1 MSTVRS
7 SGNLNFWY
15 YVHKRTWHKTK
26 PNYMSVYPH
35 TWMYMQFQSLLMMP
49 TADPGEK
56 GSNALRKPDSG
67 LMVYREGA
75 LQKGLGLHPEL
86 MGNTERGKMGRG
98 QGPGP
103 GPPAV
108 PHTLT
113 GSILVAGFTI
123 TNGNYFPWS
132 GATLRS
138 SHVTAGR
145 GRTQW
150 DLALKS
156 FLPSYTSQHFEVAE
170 RSIFQKVHNADFVF
184 LQVFT
189 LSFLL

>member
-1 MSTVRS
+1 
-7 SGNLNFWY
+7 
-15 YVHKRTWHKTK
+15 
-26 PNYMSVYPH
+26 MSVYPH
-35 TWMYMQFQSLLMMP
+35 TCMYMQFQSLLMMP
-49 TADPGEK
+49 MADPGEK
-56 GSNALRKPDSG
+56 GFERSEEARQWTHG
-67 LMVYREGA
+67 LQRRSPA
-75 LQKGLGLHPEL
+75 KGLGLHPEL

-184 LQVFT
+184 LQIFT